1 MKLLSR
7 IHSGYLFLFSFL
19 TAFVIT
25 PLFQQGLFGDGLMY
39 LTVAFNR
46 YKGYGSF
53 WKQHYSDTSM
63 SFFCEQPPL
72 YFESLGWMYRL
83 FGGNQVAEKFF
94 TLILLALTVFLFIKI
109 WNLLTHGRY
118 IKIAWLPVLFTFC
131 VPVFTW
137 SFCNQVIETMVV
149 PLTLGVFYFQLNYLH
164 SGHTNRR
171 VISFFGIILLL
182 IALLLT
188 KGIQSCFLLVALFF
202 AAVTTDRRRFSKTV
216 MKGLLLFVA
225 CVGACGLIFI
235 MNADAMF
242 WLESYFNKRIVA
254 TFNHKGATAAYHLE
268 IIVRY
273 FSELLPLMCVG
284 ALVSLWQMIGKKYSW
299 SLQWG
304 HFKRNGSAL
313 WLMLISL
320 SASMPLAVTLE
331 QRGFY
336 LSPAFPFAVFAFCL
350 LYRRYLLVILGRLAR
365 KAPVLLPA
373 AGLAAAAAA
382 LVFFMVCKNDYKRD
396 EGMIKDVA
404 AIKTRVKRGS
414 LIGINQSTWNT
425 FSLHSY
431 LNMANNNSLA
441 VTDTL
446 EYFVQEKENK
456 DNIPAGYTRVDIS
469 TLDVDLYRKRTDP

>member
-7 IHSGYLFLFSFL
+7 VHSGYLFLFSFL

-83 FGGNQVAEKFF
+83 FGGNEIAEKFF
-94 TLILLALTVFLFIKI
+94 TLILILLTVFLCVKI
-109 WNLLTHGRY
+109 WNLLTHERY
-118 IKIAWLPVLFTFC
+118 KKIAWLPALFVFC

-149 PLTLGVFYFQLNYLH
+149 PLTLGVFYLQLTYLH
-164 SGHTNRR
+164 FGHRR
-171 VISFFGIILLL
+171 LISFFGII
-182 IALLLT
+182 ALLVMLFLT

-202 AAVTTDRRRFSKTV
+202 AAVTTDRRRFSKTT

-225 CVGACGLIFI
+225 CMGACGLIFI

-242 WLESYFNKRIVA
+242 WLENYYNKRIVA
-254 TFNHKGATAAYHLE
+254 TFNHKGATAAHHFE

-273 FSELLPLMCVG
+273 FSELLPLIGIC
-284 ALVSLWQMIGKKYSW
+284 ALVSAWLIVGKKYSW
-299 SLQWG
+299 KLQWG
-304 HFKRNGSAL
+304 HFKKNTSAG
-313 WLMLISL
+313 WLLLISL
-320 SASMPLAVTLE
+320 SASLPLAVTLE

-336 LSPAFPFAVFAFCL
+336 LSPAFPFAAFALCV
-350 LYRRYLLVILGRLAR
+350 LYRRYLLVILGRFTKRAS
-365 KAPVLLPA
+365 VLLPA
-373 AGLAAAAAA
+373 AGLMAAAAS
-382 LVFFMVCKNDYKRD
+382 LVFFVMCKNEYKRD

-404 AIKTRVKRGS
+404 QIKTRVKRGAF
-414 LIGINQSTWNT
+414 IGINQSTWNT

-431 LNMANNNSLA
+431 LNKANDNSLA

-456 DNIPAGYTRVDIS
+456 DSIPADYKRVDIF
-469 TLDVDLYRKRTDP
+469 TLDVDLYRKEKVK